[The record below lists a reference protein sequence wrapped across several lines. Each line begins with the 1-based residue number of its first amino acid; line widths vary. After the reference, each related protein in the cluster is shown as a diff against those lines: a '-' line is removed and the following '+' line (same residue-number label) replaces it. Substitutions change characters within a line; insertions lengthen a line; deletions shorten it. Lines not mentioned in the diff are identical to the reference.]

1 MIFVYNAF
9 VMRLI
14 TDPLP
19 PLNISL
25 ISLVAASAV
34 FTQVPT
40 YAAMLAP
47 SIVDEDNPEYY
58 DVANESYFFYY
69 DQNRSQDASVQGTF
83 LETSSSGSNTLISGY
98 NDGDGIDGTPVSD
111 NSYTDIGESLTL
123 AQAGSITY
131 EGESY
136 VAFYLEANQ
145 KGKDDGTPGNNY
157 YDVTKLQIQT
167 SSSATITSY
176 NPDDYDESSSN
187 MAYYYNSADP
197 ANETIRLYYGAGNS
211 NWDVVLYVPE
221 DSFVLTDS
229 DPNIPD
235 AEETYIQ
242 FYVEYHNTA
251 GPDYW
256 GYDRGADIIPEPS
269 STLLV
274 SLGAMIGLVR
284 RRR

>member
-1 MIFVYNAF
+1 
-9 VMRLI
+9 MRYVKN
-14 TDPLP
+14 PLQSI
-19 PLNISL
+19 NISL
-25 ISLVAASAV
+25 ISLIAAGAV
-34 FTQVPT
+34 LTQASSLH
-40 YAAMLAP
+40 AAI
-47 SIVDEDNPEYY
+47 IVNETNDVYY
-58 DVANESYFFYY
+58 DISNESYFAYY
-69 DQNRSQDASVQGTF
+69 DKNRSQDTSVQGTF

-98 NDGDGIDGTPVSD
+98 NDGDGTDGTPVSD

-145 KGKDDGTPGNNY
+145 KGTDDGTPGNNY
-157 YDVTKLQIQT
+157 YDITKLQIQT
-167 SSSATITSY
+167 SSSPTIASY
-176 NPDDYDESSSN
+176 NPDDFNESSPN
-187 MAYYYNSADP
+187 MAYYYNSSDP
-197 ANETIRLYYGAGNS
+197 DNETIRLYYGAGNS

-221 DSFVLTDS
+221 DSFVLTNS
-229 DPNIPD
+229 DPNTPD

-251 GPDYW
+251 GADYW

-274 SLGAMIGLVR
+274 SLGAMIGLLR